1 MGEVLRKIEELEREM
16 ARTEKNKAASTH
28 PHHDILKAKLAKLR
42 RELNL
47 PKSRVLGQGSGPTK
61 GRRIESGHK

>member
-47 PKSRVLGQGSGPTK
+47 PKSRVLVQGSGHNK